1 MAWLTLLSVLFS
13 KETSL
18 ELLQLGNATRVT
30 NKTFRLDRNK
40 ILFNYCDLP
49 FCKPLRGLSGG
60 KNHCCKVLALAQLN
74 QLTRFVFIAK
84 DTDRWSL
91 GWKSA
96 SKTTSS
102 LAGIPI
108 NQTSIRLY
116 CLLTKWLQ
124 SRQNESGTKPR
135 CSYLCDSHCCVKVGN
150 LSESCPPRTR
160 CCGGFPRFL
169 PVLCG

>member
-13 KETSL
+13 KETRL
-18 ELLQLGNATRVT
+18 ESLQLGNATRVT

-40 ILFNYCDLP
+40 IVQL
-49 FCKPLRGLSGG
+49 LRPSLLQTTKGISV
-60 KNHCCKVLALAQLN
+60 CCKVLALAQLN

-150 LSESCPPRTR
+150 LSESCSPRTR